1 MRITNILA
9 YGILS
14 LTVLGCS
21 GVEIQPA
28 DTNRFI
34 AGNYLYYQW
43 RTDALPSDVR
53 SSDPAYAIDPVMR
66 RDVNADLQSKGY
78 VLNPERAQFTVGYIL
93 MNGMVQ
99 GATSDLASN
108 ISPYP
113 RVTPNRQIDQASV
126 DNAIA
131 LGGVKETHNIILQFN
146 DKTSNQ
152 EVWHV
157 ILTKI
162 VEDANNVDTSRI
174 NDNLTQYLKRAL
186 KSLPQAPRS

>member
-1 MRITNILA
+1 MRITNLLA

-14 LTVLGCS
+14 LTLLGCS

-131 LGGVKETHNIILQFN
+131 LGGVKETNNIILQFN

-157 ILTKI
+157 TLTKI

>member
-9 YGILS
+9 YVILS
-14 LTVLGCS
+14 LPLLGCS

-131 LGGVKETHNIILQFN
+131 LGGVKETNNIILQFN

-157 ILTKI
+157 TLTKI
-162 VEDANNVDTSRI
+162 VEDANSVDTSRI
-174 NDNLTQYLKRAL
+174 NDNLTQYLTRAL
-186 KSLPQAPRS
+186 KS

>member
-9 YGILS
+9 YAILS

-28 DTNRFI
+28 DTDRFI

>member
-9 YGILS
+9 YAILS

-131 LGGVKETHNIILQFN
+131 LGGVKETNNIILQFN

-157 ILTKI
+157 TLTKI
-162 VEDANNVDTSRI
+162 IENANSVNTSRI

>member
-9 YGILS
+9 YAILS

-108 ISPYP
+108 ISTYP

-131 LGGVKETHNIILQFN
+131 LGGVKETNNIILQFN

-152 EVWHV
+152 EIWHV
-157 ILTKI
+157 TLTKI
-162 VEDANNVDTSRI
+162 VEDANSVDTSRI

>member
-1 MRITNILA
+1 MRITNLLA

-43 RTDALPSDVR
+43 RTEALPSDVR

-131 LGGVKETHNIILQFN
+131 LGGVKETNNIILQFN

-152 EVWHV
+152 EIWHV
-157 ILTKI
+157 TLTKI
-162 VEDANNVDTSRI
+162 VEDANSVDTSRI

>member
-9 YGILS
+9 YAILS

-28 DTNRFI
+28 DTDRFI

-131 LGGVKETHNIILQFN
+131 LGGVKETNNIILQFN

-157 ILTKI
+157 TLTKI
-162 VEDANNVDTSRI
+162 VEDANSVDTSRI

>member
-1 MRITNILA
+1 MRITNLLA

-14 LTVLGCS
+14 LTLLGCS

-131 LGGVKETHNIILQFN
+131 LGGIKETNNIILQFN

-152 EVWHV
+152 GVWHV
-157 ILTKI
+157 TLTKI
-162 VEDANNVDTSRI
+162 VEDANSVDTSRI

>member
-1 MRITNILA
+1 MRITNLLA

-14 LTVLGCS
+14 LTLLGCS

-43 RTDALPSDVR
+43 RTDPLPSGVR

-66 RDVNADLQSKGY
+66 REVNADLQSKGY

-93 MNGMVQ
+93 MNGMIQ

-131 LGGVKETHNIILQFN
+131 LGGVKETNNIILQFN

-157 ILTKI
+157 TLTKI
-162 VEDANNVDTSRI
+162 IENANNVNISRI

-186 KSLPQAPRS
+186 KSLPQAPPS

>member
-28 DTNRFI
+28 ATDRFI

-131 LGGVKETHNIILQFN
+131 LGGVKETNNIILQFN

-157 ILTKI
+157 TLTKI
-162 VEDANNVDTSRI
+162 VEDANSVDTSRI

-186 KSLPQAPRS
+186 KSLPQAPPS

>member
-9 YGILS
+9 YAILS

-28 DTNRFI
+28 DTDRFI

-66 RDVNADLQSKGY
+66 REVNADLQSKGY

-131 LGGVKETHNIILQFN
+131 LGGVKETNNIILQFN

-152 EVWHV
+152 EIWHV
-157 ILTKI
+157 TLTKI
-162 VEDANNVDTSRI
+162 VEDANSVDTSRI

>member
-131 LGGVKETHNIILQFN
+131 LGGVKETNNIILQFN

-157 ILTKI
+157 TLTKI
-162 VEDANNVDTSRI
+162 VEDANSVDTSRI

>member
-14 LTVLGCS
+14 LTVLGCN

-43 RTDALPSDVR
+43 RTEALPSDVR

-131 LGGVKETHNIILQFN
+131 LGGIKETNNIILQFN

-152 EVWHV
+152 GVWHV
-157 ILTKI
+157 TLTKI
-162 VEDANNVDTSRI
+162 IEDANNVDTSRI

-186 KSLPQAPRS
+186 KSLPQASSP

>member
-1 MRITNILA
+1 MRITNLLA

-14 LTVLGCS
+14 LTLLGCS

-131 LGGVKETHNIILQFN
+131 LGGVKETNNIILQFN

-157 ILTKI
+157 TLTKI
-162 VEDANNVDTSRI
+162 VEDANSVDTSRI

>member
-28 DTNRFI
+28 DTDRFI

-131 LGGVKETHNIILQFN
+131 LGGVKETNNIILQFN

-152 EVWHV
+152 EIWHV
-157 ILTKI
+157 TLTKI
-162 VEDANNVDTSRI
+162 VEDANSVDTSRI

>member
-28 DTNRFI
+28 DTDRFI

>member
-43 RTDALPSDVR
+43 RTEALPSDVR

-131 LGGVKETHNIILQFN
+131 LGGVKETNNIILQFN

-157 ILTKI
+157 TLTKI
-162 VEDANNVDTSRI
+162 VEDANSVDTSRI

>member
-9 YGILS
+9 YAILS

-131 LGGVKETHNIILQFN
+131 LGGVKETNNIILQFN

-162 VEDANNVDTSRI
+162 VEDANSVDTSRI

-186 KSLPQAPRS
+186 KSLPQAPPS

>member
-1 MRITNILA
+1 
-9 YGILS
+9 
-14 LTVLGCS
+14 
-21 GVEIQPA
+21 
-28 DTNRFI
+28 
-34 AGNYLYYQW
+34 
-43 RTDALPSDVR
+43 
-53 SSDPAYAIDPVMR
+53 MR

-131 LGGVKETHNIILQFN
+131 LGGIKETNNIILQFN

-152 EVWHV
+152 GVWHV
-157 ILTKI
+157 TLTKI
-162 VEDANNVDTSRI
+162 IEDANNVDTSRI

-186 KSLPQAPRS
+186 KSLPQASSP

>member
-9 YGILS
+9 YAILS

>member
-9 YGILS
+9 YAILS

-131 LGGVKETHNIILQFN
+131 LGGVKETNNIILQFN

-157 ILTKI
+157 TLTKI
-162 VEDANNVDTSRI
+162 VEDANSVDTSRI

>member
-1 MRITNILA
+1 MRITNLLA

-28 DTNRFI
+28 DTDRFI

-43 RTDALPSDVR
+43 RTEALPSDVR

-131 LGGVKETHNIILQFN
+131 LGGVKETNNIILQFN

-157 ILTKI
+157 TLTKI
-162 VEDANNVDTSRI
+162 VEDANSVDTSRI

>member
-9 YGILS
+9 YAILS

-131 LGGVKETHNIILQFN
+131 LGGVKETNNIILQFN

-186 KSLPQAPRS
+186 KSLPQAPPS

>member
-1 MRITNILA
+1 
-9 YGILS
+9 
-14 LTVLGCS
+14 
-21 GVEIQPA
+21 
-28 DTNRFI
+28 
-34 AGNYLYYQW
+34 
-43 RTDALPSDVR
+43 
-53 SSDPAYAIDPVMR
+53 
-66 RDVNADLQSKGY
+66 
-78 VLNPERAQFTVGYIL
+78 
-93 MNGMVQ
+93 MNGMIQ

-131 LGGVKETHNIILQFN
+131 LGGVKETNNIILQFN

-157 ILTKI
+157 TLTKI
-162 VEDANNVDTSRI
+162 IENANNVNISRI

-186 KSLPQAPRS
+186 KSLPQAPPS

>member
-1 MRITNILA
+1 MRITNLLA

-43 RTDALPSDVR
+43 RTEALPRDVR

-131 LGGVKETHNIILQFN
+131 LGGVKETNNIILQFN

-157 ILTKI
+157 TLTKI
-162 VEDANNVDTSRI
+162 VEDANSVDTSRI